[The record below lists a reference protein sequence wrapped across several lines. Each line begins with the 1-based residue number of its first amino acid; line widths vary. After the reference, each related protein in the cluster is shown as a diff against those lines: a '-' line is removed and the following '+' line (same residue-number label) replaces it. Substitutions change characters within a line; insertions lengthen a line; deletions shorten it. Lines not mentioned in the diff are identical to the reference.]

1 MLQWSS
7 SLNIVE
13 WLRTGVGF
21 SRANFELE
29 EKKKEDTAMGEIFC
43 TQFLNSPTVNRKTET
58 RNLKLCALALSGLLL
73 AICFPVQ
80 AQQPA
85 KVWKIG
91 VLVSTTRTLYAS
103 RADNLWEGLRQ
114 LGYIEG
120 KNITLEYRY
129 ADGQLDRLPQLAAD
143 LVGLRLDVI
152 VVSGTRA
159 AVAAKQATS
168 TIPIVLAGV
177 GDPVQAGLVSSLLHP
192 GSNVTGVSRL
202 SPDFIGK
209 RVELIKEVIPKTK
222 LVAAL
227 SNPDNPAHAANLREI
242 GIKARALAI
251 ELDSVTARNP
261 NEFESAF
268 AAAKKEHA
276 DALLLMPDALF
287 HTYPSKI
294 VELAAKNGLPA
305 MYDRSDFVDAGGLMS
320 FAVNIADLSR
330 RAANYV
336 DKILKGSNP
345 ANLPVDEPTKYD
357 LAINLNTAHTLEL
370 TIPPNVLV
378 RADKMIK

>member
-1 MLQWSS
+1 MDETLC
-7 SLNIVE
+7 
-13 WLRTGVGF
+13 G
-21 SRANFELE
+21 
-29 EKKKEDTAMGEIFC
+29 M
-43 TQFLNSPTVNRKTET
+43 QFLNWRTVNGKSRT
-58 RNLKLCALALSGLLL
+58 RNLKLCALALGGLLL
-73 AICFPVQ
+73 VVCFPVQ

-91 VLVSTTRTLYAS
+91 VLVSTS
-103 RADNLWEGLRQ
+103 RALNATRDDNLWQGLRQ
-114 LGYIEG
+114 LGYVEG
-120 KNITLEYRY
+120 KNVAMEYRY

-143 LVGLRLDVI
+143 LVGLKVDVI

-209 RVELIKEVIPKTK
+209 RVELIKEVIPRTN
-222 LVAAL
+222 LIAAL
-227 SNPDNPAHAANLREI
+227 SNPDNPAHAANLRQI
-242 GIKARALAI
+242 DTKARALAI
-251 ELDSVTARNP
+251 ELQIVTARNP

-268 AAAKKEHA
+268 AAATKARA

-294 VELAAKNGLPA
+294 VELAAKNRLPA
-305 MYDRSDFVDAGGLMS
+305 MYDRSDFVEAGGLMS

-336 DKILKGSNP
+336 DRILKGSNP

-357 LAINLNTAHTLEL
+357 LAVNLNTAHTLEL
-370 TIPPNVLV
+370 TIPPNVRV
-378 RADKMIK
+378 RADKVIK